1 MESARARPAGG
12 FGLARAG
19 RVYYLGLSARGI
31 THLIALFG
39 KRERSDLSQQERH
52 ALAPLVAQ
60 LKKEEKP

>member
-1 MESARARPAGG
+1 VGRGKSGG
-12 FGLARAG
+12 A
-19 RVYYLGLSARGI
+19 RVYYLDLSARGI